1 MTGVIWA
8 VIAAAG
14 IPSALFAWFLSRLTK
29 KLDKRDQA
37 REEAQKAKDE
47 AQLKNDVMLIELV
60 MASITLGEATAE
72 AVQRIPDA
80 HCNGDMHAALD
91 FAKEAKQ
98 KYRQFEHEQ
107 TAKSLSQKGA

>member
-14 IPSALFAWFLSRLTK
+14 SPSALFAWFLSRMNK
-29 KLDKRDQA
+29 RLDA
-37 REEAQKAKDE
+37 REKARQEKDE
-47 AQLKNDVMLIELV
+47 AQLKHDIMLIELV

-80 HCNGDMHAALD
+80 HCNGDMHKALQISR
-91 FAKEAKQ
+91 EAKD
-98 KYRQFEHEQ
+98 KYRKFETEQ
-107 TAKSLSQKGA
+107 TVRALNN